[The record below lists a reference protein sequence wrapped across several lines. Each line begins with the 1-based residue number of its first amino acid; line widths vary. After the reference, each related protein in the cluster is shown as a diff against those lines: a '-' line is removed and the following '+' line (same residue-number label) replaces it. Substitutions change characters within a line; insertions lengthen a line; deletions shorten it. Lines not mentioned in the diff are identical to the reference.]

1 MPFACPN
8 PNCRSVYN
16 VSAKQAGTRFTC
28 QNCGAALVI
37 EANGL
42 RLDTEGA
49 PGAQEPYEG
58 PASAPAAAAGRLPL
72 LARLPNLGGLQRFG
86 DVIGTDLAIW
96 LFGAGAVFVIIFLF
110 FPLIDQAKIAR
121 RTAHISSGD
130 REQER
135 LDQKLELK
143 KKRTDKD
150 KEKETEKIEAEEKE
164 RKKTREKWDDRKLEL
179 QSDVDD
185 AQFSFRMSNYWYSW
199 GMMIGFL
206 LLAIASLCFLTPG
219 QTTSRRVVGS
229 IVICAQMLLIFIAFV
244 IASVATSR

>member
-28 QNCGAALVI
+28 QNCGANLVI

-42 RLDTEGA
+42 RLDTEPP
-49 PGAQEPYEG
+49 PGGQEPYE
-58 PASAPAAAAGRLPL
+58 APAPAPPAGRVPL
-72 LARLPNLGGLQRFG
+72 LARLPNLGGLQRLG
-86 DVIGTDLAIW
+86 DVIGADLATW

-110 FPLIDQAKIAR
+110 FPLIDQAKITR

-130 REQER
+130 KEQER

-143 KKRTDKD
+143 KKKSDKD
-150 KEKETEKIEAEEKE
+150 KESEKLEAEEKE

-179 QSDVDD
+179 LADVDD
-185 AQFSFRMSNYWYSW
+185 AQFSFRMANYWYSW

-206 LLAIASLCFLTPG
+206 LLAIASLSFLTPG